1 VTENT
6 SQQERGAVAWLAW
19 LVPGFAIACA
29 CAGLLLIMLNGVAVG
44 SIEFDYS
51 AAGVVLGI
59 SFSAVG
65 V

>member
-1 VTENT
+1 MEDTR
-6 SQQERGAVAWLAW
+6 QQERGVAAWLAW
-19 LVPGFAIACA
+19 PVSGFAIACA
-29 CAGLLLIMLNGVAVG
+29 GLLLLLLAGVEVG

-65 V
+65 GVIT

>member
-1 VTENT
+1 
-6 SQQERGAVAWLAW
+6 VAWLAW

>member
-1 VTENT
+1 
-6 SQQERGAVAWLAW
+6 
-19 LVPGFAIACA
+19 
-29 CAGLLLIMLNGVAVG
+29 MLNGVAVG

-65 V
+65 AVISSRRPGNPIGWLFLIVGLSQGFDSFDTQYAR